1 MNSSIP
7 KKMPIDDPEP
17 KIIADSSEVLEY
29 HYEANVNQN
38 LNPGLIYPKQ
48 NESMANPFAALA
60 YNPQT
65 FGYMNSQINP
75 YNQQHSEVVHPNYQP
90 HRLNPGL
97 LPNGPYNQQHLEV
110 VHPNYQPHRLNPGL
124 LPNGPYNRFNLP
136 PSYKNENP
144 YPYNPSK

>member
-1 MNSSIP
+1 
-7 KKMPIDDPEP
+7 MPIDNPEP

-97 LPNGPYNQQHLEV
+97 LPNGPYN
-110 VHPNYQPHRLNPGL
+110 
-124 LPNGPYNRFNLP
+124 RFNLP